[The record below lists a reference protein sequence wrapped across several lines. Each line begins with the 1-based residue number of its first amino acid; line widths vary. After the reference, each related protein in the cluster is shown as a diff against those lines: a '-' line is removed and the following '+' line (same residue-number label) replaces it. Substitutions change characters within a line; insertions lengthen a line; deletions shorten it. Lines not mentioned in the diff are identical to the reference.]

1 MSIKTFGCC
10 NAENRKELGLKSIK
24 INTDLEALFEQPV
37 DVVRLHKNIKP
48 RFLERIKKDIVYV

>member
-1 MSIKTFGCC
+1 
-10 NAENRKELGLKSIK
+10 LGLKSIK